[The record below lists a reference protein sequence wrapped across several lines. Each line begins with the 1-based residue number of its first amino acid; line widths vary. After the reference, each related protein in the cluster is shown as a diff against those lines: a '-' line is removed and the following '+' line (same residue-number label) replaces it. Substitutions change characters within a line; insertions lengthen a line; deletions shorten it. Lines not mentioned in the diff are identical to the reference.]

1 MAVLSETDRARVHR
15 GLMRYLSPRVAEFP
29 CEGFTKQDLRDAI
42 DDADDWIDANQSSFV
57 AALPEPFASASG
69 AALKTLLFCAVA
81 AMRVSVVFA
90 RSVFGEV
97 D

>member
-1 MAVLSETDRARVHR
+1 MAVLSETDRTRVHR
-15 GLMRYLSPRVAEFP
+15 GLMRYLSPRVTDFP
-29 CEGFTKQDLRDAI
+29 CSGFEKGDLATAI
-42 DDADDWIDANQSSFV
+42 DATDNWIEANQASYV
-57 AALPEPFASASG
+57 AALPEPFKTASG

-81 AMRVSVVFA
+81 AMRVSVAFA